1 VTRPR
6 RFAVGLVVGATE
18 QHVRRLGSDCE
29 RREHC
34 LEHSRRS
41 YFFARGRRCSRI
53 CPVVVVREVWA
64 TRIADAERARFSK
77 ELESYKSDL
86 QHLSEERRDALTRKR
101 DVYAQVATSMRV
113 FLAAGRLA
121 SDDEKREFLVA
132 FDQATLWG
140 SEDVVKSLAHFLEQ
154 STRNTAQPGSVSNDE
169 FKNAYRECMI
179 AMRRDC
185 GFPDTTFR
193 YPVVTFR

>member
-1 VTRPR
+1 VSDATIVWSTAGAVILSFGGGGVLV
-6 RFAVGLVVGATE
+6 FALSSW
-18 QHVRRLGSDCE
+18 LGK
-29 RREHC
+29 
-34 LEHSRRS
+34 
-41 YFFARGRRCSRI
+41 
-53 CPVVVVREVWA
+53 VWA

-77 ELESYKSDL
+77 ELENYKSDL

-113 FLAAGRLA
+113 FLAVGRRA

-140 SEDVVKSLAHFLEQ
+140 SEDVVKTLAHSLEQ
-154 STRNTAQPGSVSNDE
+154 STRNTAEPGSVSNDE
-169 FKNAYRECMI
+169 FKNAYRACMI

-185 GFPDTTFR
+185 RIPR
-193 YPVVTFR
+193 YDVPLSRRYLSLSSATALLMNI